1 MWPWQKP
8 LVVPL
13 LDSPMPHIW
22 EAAWLE
28 EILFTGDPMSGKMI
42 VDQACRVKSENKSQL
57 TDTGTSGMVRNGAKS
72 KRRMG
77 AGPIGR
83 NSRKCLDS

>member
-1 MWPWQKP
+1 
-8 LVVPL
+8 
-13 LDSPMPHIW
+13 MPHIW

-42 VDQACRVKSENKSQL
+42 VDQACRAKSENKSQL
-57 TDTGTSGMVRNGAKS
+57 TDTGTSGRVRNGAKS
-72 KRRMG
+72 RRSMG

-83 NSRKCLDS
+83 NAWKCLDS